1 LVITETIK
9 HNKKEGFKV
18 ALSPLFSDLPI
29 VFLTIFIINRLSSY
43 DLILG
48 IISFLGAIFI
58 IYLAWDNIKI
68 KSIEINIRNVK
79 AHNFSKGILANFFSP
94 HPYLF
99 WLLVGAPFT
108 IKAYNENL
116 ISAILFIM
124 GFYIFII
131 GTKLFVAFI
140 TQKSKRFI
148 STNKYLIIVKLLGFV
163 LLIFSLILIKDGL
176 QFIGIWG

>member
-1 LVITETIK
+1 MKQLFTTIVLLSILTVTSFSKAETTVL
-9 HNKKEGFKV
+9 EGVFQG
-18 ALSPLFSDLPI
+18 LDLYVNNPM
-29 VFLTIFIINRLSSY
+29 L
-43 DLILG
+43 DEGEG
-48 IISFLGAIFI
+48 ID
-58 IYLAWDNIKI
+58 YCI